1 MGFLGAVCGAIG
13 GIRSKIGGAIERTND
28 TNVKKEET
36 EFEKT
41 QKYIKEVEKKLEE
54 DKYLNPESK
63 LKDIKLDDGEKNLNW
78 QDLRSKQNIKE
89 DLAEEKEEDKWKKL
103 DKLFKISSSI
113 LSPNKIIS
121 GKFSSNSLSKYLP
134 FVLVITFF

>member
-1 MGFLGAVCGAIG
+1 MGFWGAICGAIG
-13 GIRSKIGGAIERTND
+13 GISSKIGGAIERTND

-41 QKYIKEVEKKLEE
+41 QKYIKEVEKKLEKE
-54 DKYLNPESK
+54 KYLNPESK
-63 LKDIKLDDGEKNLNW
+63 LKNIDLDDSEKNLNW

-103 DKLFKISSSI
+103 DKI
-113 LSPNKIIS
+113 LEDI
-121 GKFSSNSLSKYLP
+121 
-134 FVLVITFF
+134 

>member
-1 MGFLGAVCGAIG
+1 MGFWGAICGAIG
-13 GIRSKIGGAIERTND
+13 GISSKIGGAIERTND

-63 LKDIKLDDGEKNLNW
+63 LKDIKLDDSEKNLNW

-103 DKLFKISSSI
+103 DKI
-113 LSPNKIIS
+113 LEDI
-121 GKFSSNSLSKYLP
+121 
-134 FVLVITFF
+134 

>member
-1 MGFLGAVCGAIG
+1 MGFFSEISGVIGGISSAIGAIG
-13 GIRSKIGGAIERTND
+13 RTND

-63 LKDIKLDDGEKNLNW
+63 LKDIKLDDVGENLNW
-78 QDLRSKQNIKE
+78 QDLRSKQDIEN
-89 DLAEEKEEDKWKKL
+89 DLKEEKIESKWEKL
-103 DKLFKISSSI
+103 DKMLED
-113 LSPNKIIS
+113 
-121 GKFSSNSLSKYLP
+121 
-134 FVLVITFF
+134 